1 MKKVFIAIPCIVA
14 LTLTSP
20 GNAQDTATFVESS
33 SHNVFTGLFRSVWAH
48 FKSINPSQ
56 QESANSETVYNA
68 GIRGAEAT
76 DTLLQPYW
84 KGDLSRDQQFQ
95 AELQSFN
102 LAQTELDQG
111 KLEAAVKS
119 YNDFLQKHA
128 QSALRPNALFGKSI
142 SLAGIGKTEQS
153 LTTIRQFV
161 EENPRHPLIRDANL
175 IIDELQ

>member
-1 MKKVFIAIPCIVA
+1 MKKISIIVPCLIA

-20 GNAQDTATFVESS
+20 VNAQDTTTLVEAN
-33 SHNVFTGLFRSVWAH
+33 SHNALTGLFRSVWAH
-48 FKSINPSQ
+48 FKSFNPSQ

-76 DTLLQPYW
+76 DSLLQPYW

-95 AELQSFN
+95 AELQDFN
-102 LAQTELDQG
+102 LAQTKLDQG
-111 KLEAAVKS
+111 NLDAAVGLFD
-119 YNDFLQKHA
+119 DFLQKFG

-153 LTTIRQFV
+153 LTTIRQFI
-161 EENPRHPLIRDANL
+161 EENPRHPLVKDAKL
-175 IIDELQ
+175 VIDELQ